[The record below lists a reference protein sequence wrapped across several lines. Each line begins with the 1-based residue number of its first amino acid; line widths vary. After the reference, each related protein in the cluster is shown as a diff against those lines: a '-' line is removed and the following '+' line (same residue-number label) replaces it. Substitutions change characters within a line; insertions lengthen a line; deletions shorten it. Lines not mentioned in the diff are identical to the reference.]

1 MEVYDRLDFET
12 EKKMTYSKIMKPLI
26 FFANLMSQYGS
37 NK

>member
-26 FFANLMSQYGS
+26 FFCKPNESIWKQ
-37 NK
+37 